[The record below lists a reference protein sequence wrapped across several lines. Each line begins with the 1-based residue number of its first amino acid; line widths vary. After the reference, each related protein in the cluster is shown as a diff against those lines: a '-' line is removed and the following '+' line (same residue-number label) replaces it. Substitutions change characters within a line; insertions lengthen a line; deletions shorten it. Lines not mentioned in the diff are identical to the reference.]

1 MSAQEKHVEEKTEEQ
16 LDQQN
21 FSADVSRLL
30 DIVAHAL
37 YTNQDVF
44 LRELISNAA
53 DACDRLRYDAIASP
67 ELIKDN
73 PDFRICTYKDTT
85 SRTVTVVDNGV
96 GMDKAE
102 LVDNLGTIAK
112 SGTAALTEKMKEAGD
127 DKDKLK
133 LIGQFGVGFYA
144 GYMVAHK
151 IQVVSRKAGSDDI
164 WIWVSDGKNGF
175 TIREANETEAAR
187 LDGQRGTA
195 ITLDI
200 KDEACEFLLDQKIE
214 YTVKEYSDHIS
225 VPIFLGAPAEVA
237 KDKDATA
244 INSASALWM
253 RSKSDITEKDYKDF
267 YNHISSNID
276 EPLMTSHWNVEGAIE
291 FTSLLYIPTQK
302 PWDLFDPGR
311 KNAVKLYV
319 RRIFITDEMDTL
331 MYPWLR
337 FMRGVIDSEDLPL
350 NISRETLQYN
360 LTIEKIK
367 NAVARR
373 ILGDLDKL
381 SRNDPPAFAL
391 FWGQFGSALKEGLYD
406 SPLHREGLLK
416 VCRFYSTHDNG
427 EKFVTLEDYI
437 ERMKEGQEEIYYIS
451 GDSLQSIKNSPQA
464 EGFKAKGIEV
474 LYFTDTID
482 DFWLQSVLDYK
493 GKTFKSITKGDIDFN
508 KITPSE
514 DDKAEDKKEEE
525 ISEEQQKSTD
535 ALLTKFQEILK
546 GQVHNVRP
554 SKRLTD
560 SAVCLV
566 APDEGVDMHME
577 QVLKINQKYQ
587 ASTKPVLEI
596 NIKHSLIKTLA
607 KSCENGDDVS
617 DAAYLLFDQAK
628 IIQGQ
633 SVDDLSAFARRMSEF
648 MNRAI

>member
-1 MSAQEKHVEEKTEEQ
+1 MSAQEKHIEEENHN
-16 LDQQN
+16 QQD

-44 LRELISNAA
+44 MRELISNAA
-53 DACDRLRYDAIASP
+53 DACDRLRYDSITEP
-67 ELIKDN
+67 DLIQDN
-73 PDFRICTYKDTT
+73 PNFRICVYKDTT
-85 SRTVTVVDNGV
+85 TRTVTIVDNGI
-96 GMDKAE
+96 GMDENE
-102 LVDNLGTIAK
+102 LSENLGTIAK
-112 SGTAALTEKMKEAGD
+112 SGTAALTEQMKNAGE

-151 IQVVSRKAGSDDI
+151 IQVVSKKAGSDNI
-164 WIWVSDGKNGF
+164 LTWESDGKTGYV
-175 TIREANETEAAR
+175 IREANEIESAR

-225 VPIFLGAPAEVA
+225 VPIFLGAPSEVA
-237 KDKDATA
+237 KDKDAVA

-253 RSKSDITEKDYKDF
+253 RSKDDITDKEYNDF
-267 YNHISSNID
+267 YNHISNTSD
-276 EPLMTSHWNVEGAIE
+276 QPLMTSHWSVEGAIE
-291 FTSLLYIPTQK
+291 FSSLLYVPMQK

-311 KNAVKLYV
+311 KNSVKLYI
-319 RRIFITDEMDTL
+319 RRVFITDEMDSL

-381 SRNDPPAFAL
+381 SRNDPPAFAM
-391 FWGQFGSALKEGLYD
+391 FWGQFGPALKEGLYD
-406 SPLHREGLLK
+406 AQSHREALLK
-416 VCRFYSTHDNG
+416 VCRFYSTHDDG
-427 EKFVTLEDYI
+427 ETFVTLEDYVS
-437 ERMKEGQEEIYYIS
+437 RMKEGQEEIYYIS
-451 GDSLQSIKNSPQA
+451 GESLKSIKNSPQA

-482 DFWLQSVLDYK
+482 DFWLQVVLDYQ
-493 GKTFKSITKGDIDFN
+493 GKKFKSITKGDIN
-508 KITPSE
+508 LEKIGEAESNDSE
-514 DDKAEDKKEEE
+514 ENQSTENTEEQKAETSAL
-525 ISEEQQKSTD
+525 ITQLQNILQQH
-535 ALLTKFQEILK
+535 
-546 GQVHNVRP
+546 VHNVRP
-554 SKRLTD
+554 SKRLTN
-560 SAVCLV
+560 SVVCLV

-577 QVLKINQKYQ
+577 QVLKINQKYN
-587 ASTKPVLEI
+587 ADTKPVLEI
-596 NIKHSLIKTLA
+596 NTKHDLVKSLA
-607 KSCENGDDVS
+607 KSLEKGEDVS
-617 DAAYLLFDQAK
+617 DAAYLLLDQAK

-633 SVDDLSAFARRMSEF
+633 PVDDIAAFTRRMSDF
-648 MNRAI
+648 MNRSL

>member
-1 MSAQEKHVEEKTEEQ
+1 MSAQEKHTEEENHN
-16 LDQQN
+16 QQD
-21 FSADVSRLL
+21 FGADVSRLL

-44 LRELISNAA
+44 MRELISNAA
-53 DACDRLRYDAIASP
+53 DACDRLRYDSITSP

-73 PDFRICTYKDTT
+73 PNFRICVYKDTT
-85 SRTVTVVDNGV
+85 SRTVNIVDNGI
-96 GMDKAE
+96 GMDKEE
-102 LVDNLGTIAK
+102 LSENLGVIAK
-112 SGTAALTEKMKEAGD
+112 SGTAALTEKMKNAGE

-151 IQVVSRKAGSDDI
+151 IQVVSRKAGSDNI
-164 WIWVSDGKNGF
+164 WTWESDGKTGYL
-175 TIREANETEAAR
+175 IRKASETETAR
-187 LDGQRGTA
+187 LDGHRGTA

-200 KDEACEFLLDQKIE
+200 KDEACEFLLDQKISH
-214 YTVKEYSDHIS
+214 TVKEYSDHIS
-225 VPIFLGAPAEVA
+225 VPIFLGAPSEVA

-253 RSKSDITEKDYKDF
+253 RSKSDITEKEYKDF
-267 YNHISSNID
+267 YNHISNSAD

-291 FTSLLYIPTQK
+291 FSSLLYVPMQK

-311 KNAVKLYV
+311 KNAVKLYI
-319 RRIFITDEMDTL
+319 RRVFITDEMDTL

-381 SRNDPPAFAL
+381 SRNDPPAFAM
-391 FWGQFGSALKEGLYD
+391 FWGQFGPALKEGLYD
-406 SPLHREGLLK
+406 SQSHREALLK
-416 VCRFYSTHDNG
+416 VCRFYSTHEDG
-427 EKFVTLEDYI
+427 ESFVKLEDYVS
-437 ERMKEGQEEIYYIS
+437 RMKEGQEEIYYIS
-451 GDSLQSIKNSPQA
+451 GESLKSIKNSPQA

-482 DFWLQSVLDYK
+482 DFWLQSVLDYQ
-493 GKTFKSITKGDIDFN
+493 GKKFKSITKGDIDLE
-508 KITPSE
+508 KIGASQDE
-514 DDKAEDKKEEE
+514 NNGGNDEAET
-525 ISEEQQKSTD
+525 SEEQQETTN
-535 ALLTKFQEILK
+535 ALISQFQDVLQK
-546 GQVHNVRP
+546 HVHNVRP
-554 SKRLTD
+554 SKRLTN
-560 SAVCLV
+560 SVVCLV

-577 QVLKINQKYQ
+577 QVLKINQKYN
-587 ASTKPVLEI
+587 ADTKPVLEV
-596 NIKHSLIKTLA
+596 NIKHDLIKSLA
-607 KSCENGDDVS
+607 KSYDEGEDVS
-617 DAAYLLFDQAK
+617 DAAYLLLDQAK

-633 SVDDLSAFARRMSEF
+633 PVDDIAAFTRRMSDF
-648 MNRAI
+648 MNRSL

>member
-1 MSAQEKHVEEKTEEQ
+1 MSAQEKHTEEENHN
-16 LDQQN
+16 QQD
-21 FSADVSRLL
+21 FGADVSRLL

-44 LRELISNAA
+44 MRELISNAA
-53 DACDRLRYDAIASP
+53 DACDRLRYDSITSP

-73 PDFRICTYKDTT
+73 PNFRICVYKDTT
-85 SRTVTVVDNGV
+85 SRTVNIVDNGI
-96 GMDKAE
+96 GMDKEE
-102 LVDNLGTIAK
+102 LSENLGVIAK
-112 SGTAALTEKMKEAGD
+112 SGTAALTEKMKNAGE

-151 IQVVSRKAGSDDI
+151 IQVVSRKAGSDNI
-164 WIWVSDGKNGF
+164 WTWESDGKTGYI
-175 TIREANETEAAR
+175 IRKASETETAR
-187 LDGQRGTA
+187 LDGHRGTA

-200 KDEACEFLLDQKIE
+200 KDEACEFLLDQKISH
-214 YTVKEYSDHIS
+214 TVKEYSDHIS
-225 VPIFLGAPAEVA
+225 VPIFLGAPSEVA

-253 RSKSDITEKDYKDF
+253 RSKSDITEKEYKDF
-267 YNHISSNID
+267 YNHMSNSAD

-291 FTSLLYIPTQK
+291 FSSLLYVPMQK

-311 KNAVKLYV
+311 KNAVKLYI
-319 RRIFITDEMDTL
+319 RRVFITDEMDTL

-367 NAVARR
+367 NSVARR

-381 SRNDPPAFAL
+381 SRNDPPAFAM
-391 FWGQFGSALKEGLYD
+391 FWGQFGPALKEGLYD
-406 SPLHREGLLK
+406 SQSHREALLK
-416 VCRFYSTHDNG
+416 VCRFYSTHEDG
-427 EKFVTLEDYI
+427 ESFVKLEDYVS
-437 ERMKEGQEEIYYIS
+437 RMKEGQEEIYYIS
-451 GDSLQSIKNSPQA
+451 GDSLKSIKNSPQA

-482 DFWLQSVLDYK
+482 DFWLQSVLDYQ
-493 GKTFKSITKGDIDFN
+493 GKKFKSITKGDIDLE
-508 KITPSE
+508 KIGASQDE
-514 DDKAEDKKEEE
+514 NNGGNDEAET
-525 ISEEQQKSTD
+525 SEEQQETTN
-535 ALLTKFQEILK
+535 ALISQFQDVLQK
-546 GQVHNVRP
+546 HVHNVRP
-554 SKRLTD
+554 SKRLTN
-560 SAVCLV
+560 SVVCLV

-577 QVLKINQKYQ
+577 QVLKINQKYN
-587 ASTKPVLEI
+587 ADTKPVLEV
-596 NIKHSLIKTLA
+596 NIKHDLIKSLA
-607 KSCENGDDVS
+607 KSYDEGEDVS
-617 DAAYLLFDQAK
+617 DAAYLLLDQAK

-633 SVDDLSAFARRMSEF
+633 PVDDIAAFTRRMSDF
-648 MNRAI
+648 MNRSL